1 MVRFNTIDEAIEE
14 IKKGRMV
21 IVVDDEDR
29 ENEGDF
35 VMAAEK
41 VSPEAINFM
50 ATHGRGLICV
60 PLTATRA
67 RDLDLDLMVKANDAL
82 HQTAFT
88 VSVDSVYGGTGISAS
103 DRALTI
109 RELVRVDARPE
120 EFMRPGH
127 IFPLIAKDGGV
138 VERPGHTEAAVDL
151 ARLAGLH
158 PAGVICEIID
168 EDGTMARRD
177 RLFELADQYGM
188 KMITIADLIKYR
200 QDSTPKLKKT
210 SEIDF
215 PNKYGKFRLHMFE
228 KDAEHHFALVKGN
241 LEEAESPL
249 VRIHSECL
257 TGDVFGSLR
266 CDCGDQLSRS
276 MEQIEKE
283 GVGILIYLRQ
293 EGRGIGLPNK
303 IKAYTLQDQ
312 GVDTVEANIRLGFQS
327 DLREYG
333 SAAEILKLLNVRKIR
348 LMTNNPDKING
359 LKSFHIQ
366 ITERLPL
373 EIKSQ
378 ERNHQ
383 YLLTKKNKMG
393 HYLLE
398 VDHPK
403 CSFQ

>member
-1 MVRFNTIDEAIEE
+1 MSDFNTIEDAIKE
-14 IKKGRMV
+14 IQKGRMV

-41 VSPEAINFM
+41 ITPQAINFM
-50 ATHGRGLICV
+50 STFGKGLICT
-60 PLTATRA
+60 PITASRA
-67 RDLDLDLMVKANDAL
+67 RELELDLMVKSNDAL

-88 VSVDSVYGGTGISAS
+88 VSIDSVFGGTGISAS
-103 DRALTI
+103 DRSLTI
-109 RELVRVDARPE
+109 KEMVRADVKPE

-138 VERPGHTEAAVDL
+138 IERPGHTEAAVDL

-168 EDGTMARRD
+168 EDGEMARRD
-177 RLFELADQYGM
+177 RLFEMAKEFGM
-188 KMITIADLIKYR
+188 MMITIKDLIEFRK
-200 QDSTPKLKKT
+200 SEEKLLKKS

-215 PNKYGKFRLHMFE
+215 PNKYGNFKLHMFE
-228 KDAEHHFALVKGN
+228 RGSEHHFALVKGD
-241 LEEAESPL
+241 LAKIEAPI

-266 CDCGDQLSRS
+266 CDCGDQLAES
-276 MEQIEKE
+276 MKLIEKE
-283 GVGILIYLRQ
+283 GAGILVYLRQ

-303 IKAYTLQDQ
+303 IKAYTLQDA
-312 GVDTVEANIRLGFQS
+312 GADTVEANLKLGFKS
-327 DLREYG
+327 DLREYDA
-333 SAAEILKLLNVRKIR
+333 AAEMLKALGVKKIK
-348 LMTNNPDKING
+348 LMTNNPDKVSG
-359 LKSFHIQ
+359 LTSYQ
-366 ITERLPL
+366 IEIVERLPL

-378 ERNHQ
+378 SKNHQ
-383 YLLTKKNKMG
+383 YLLTKKLKMG

-398 VDHPK
+398 IDQPQCPVH
-403 CSFQ
+403 